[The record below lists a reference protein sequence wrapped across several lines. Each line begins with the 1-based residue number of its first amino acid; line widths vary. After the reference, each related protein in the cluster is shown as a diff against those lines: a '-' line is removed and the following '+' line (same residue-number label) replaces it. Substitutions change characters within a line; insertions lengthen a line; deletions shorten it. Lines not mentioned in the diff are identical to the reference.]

1 MLHVGREKEE
11 VGYLSETQL
20 AVHAA
25 AALQAYQATHL
36 KILVP
41 PQGRNLISLA
51 VHVHTT
57 AGRLLHICLVLEY
70 LSWVAWVIR

>member
-36 KILVP
+36 EILVP

-51 VHVHTT
+51 VHTT
-57 AGRLLHICLVLEY
+57 AGRLPHICLVLEY